1 MSNTQHSQGP
11 WEYLPENGSA
21 CGAITSKT
29 GWVCDF
35 AEDPSPADAR
45 LIAAAPGLLEAL
57 KNIMNYAWC
66 ERGSSSRPH
75 FDHVYA
81 YARAAIAKA
90 TGGEA

>member
-1 MSNTQHSQGP
+1 MNNTQHSQGP

-45 LIAAAPGLLEAL
+45 LIAAAPDLLEAL
-57 KNIMNYAWC
+57 QQIVEQHGQWNNGIWAANI
-66 ERGSSSRPH
+66 
-75 FDHVYA
+75 
-81 YARAAIAKA
+81 ARAAIAKA
-90 TGGEA
+90 TGGAV